1 MLRSLYIQNYALI
14 EKLDISFSSGFSVIT
29 GETGAGKSIILG
41 AIGLLL
47 GQRADVKAIRV
58 GASKCIIEA
67 RFDISAYGMQP
78 FFEENELEYEEECIL
93 RREVSASGKSR
104 AFIND
109 TPASLAQMKELG
121 EQLIDVH
128 SQHQNLLLNKEG
140 FQLNVLDILSHN
152 EEALSAYQHIFG
164 AWKQAQQDLEALVAR
179 ANQDKSDED
188 YIRFQLEQLEEA
200 HLSAGEQ
207 EELEQEADT
216 LSHAEEIKAGLYR
229 VGQTL
234 YSDEGGLLSGLK
246 ECLNTMLGLQRV
258 YPVAGELAERM
269 ESTYIELKDISQEV
283 SGKEDEIEFNPERLD
298 EVNERLNLIYTLQ
311 QKHRVSTVG
320 ELLALTDEYA
330 AKLSAITSSDEH
342 IEELKARCDALYNKV
357 KKQAAVLTKARTAA
371 AREVEKQM
379 AARLVP
385 LGMPNVRFQVEIGA
399 RKEPGIHGADTV
411 NFLFSANKNGALQ
424 SVSSVASGGEIARVM
439 LSIKA
444 MIAGAV
450 KLPTIVFDEIDT
462 GVSGEIA
469 DRMADIMQEMGE
481 QDRQVISITH
491 LPQIAAR
498 GCAHYKV
505 YKQDNET
512 ETNSHIRRLTDDE
525 RVEEIAHMLSGAKLT
540 EAALN
545 NARAL
550 LEVSNS
556 KYPYMVDN
564 SEMIFGVRAV
574 IEAIQAGKEIDKILV
589 KKDIQSDLSKEL
601 FAVLK
606 GTLIPVQR
614 VPVERINRVTRK
626 NHQGVIAFI
635 SSVTYQKT
643 EDLVP
648 FLFEQG
654 KNPLFVMLDGITDVR
669 NFGAI
674 ARTCECAAVDAVI
687 IPARN
692 SVSVNADAMKTS
704 AGALHTLPVC
714 REHSLKET
722 LQFLKN
728 SGFHIV
734 AATEKGDYDYTKAD
748 YTGPMCIIMGA
759 EDKGVSY
766 DNLALCDEWVKIPML
781 GTIESLNVSVAAGI
795 LIYEAVKQRTN

>member
-152 EEALSAYQHIFG
+152 EEALFAYQHIFG

-342 IEELKARCDALYNKV
+342 IEELKARCDALCNKV

-462 GVSGEIA
+462 GVSGSIA
-469 DRMADIMQEMGE
+469 EKMAHIMQEMGALN
-481 QDRQVISITH
+481 RQVISITH
-491 LPQIAAR
+491 LPQIAAL
-498 GCAHYKV
+498 GSTHYKV
-505 YKQDNET
+505 YKEDHAEGT
-512 ETNSHIRRLTDDE
+512 SSHIVQLDE
-525 RVEEIAHMLSGAKLT
+525 KGRVEEIAHMLSGTTLT
-540 EAALN
+540 DAAIN
-545 NARAL
+545 NA
-550 LEVSNS
+550 
-556 KYPYMVDN
+556 
-564 SEMIFGVRAV
+564 
-574 IEAIQAGKEIDKILV
+574 
-589 KKDIQSDLSKEL
+589 KEL
-601 FAVLK
+601 LN
-606 GTLIPVQR
+606 QSY
-614 VPVERINRVTRK
+614 RK
-626 NHQGVIAFI
+626 
-635 SSVTYQKT
+635 
-643 EDLVP
+643 
-648 FLFEQG
+648 
-654 KNPLFVMLDGITDVR
+654 
-669 NFGAI
+669 
-674 ARTCECAAVDAVI
+674 
-687 IPARN
+687 
-692 SVSVNADAMKTS
+692 
-704 AGALHTLPVC
+704 
-714 REHSLKET
+714 
-722 LQFLKN
+722 
-728 SGFHIV
+728 
-734 AATEKGDYDYTKAD
+734 
-748 YTGPMCIIMGA
+748 
-759 EDKGVSY
+759 
-766 DNLALCDEWVKIPML
+766 
-781 GTIESLNVSVAAGI
+781 
-795 LIYEAVKQRTN
+795 